1 MCKIQFSIR
10 IGAPMMTALLSKRA
24 SALVLVCKCKVY
36 WYKGMNKVLS
46 NVMRLVLNIKRI
58 FPDN

>member
-24 SALVLVCKCKVY
+24 SALVLVCNKVY